1 MEHTVSHNT
10 QRTANAFDIGH
21 ALDHGPFSAT
31 QKLMY
36 LLAALAMILDGFDG
50 QMIGFAIPALIKE
63 WGITRD
69 AFSVAVASGLF
80 GMTIG
85 GIFSGLVGD
94 RIGRRIV
101 LVGSVFV
108 FGACTFMIG
117 FANDVQTIAF
127 IRFFAG
133 LGIGAALP
141 SASAM
146 TAEYTPQRFRTVA
159 VTTTII
165 CYPLGGMLAGLFASQ
180 ILPTLGWRYLFWAG
194 GLLPAAYAVFLYFTL
209 HESPRYLSRKVAR
222 WPELRRLLARMQ
234 HPVPADAEF
243 VDSKEQGMVK
253 RAGFSALF
261 TDGRARDTLG
271 VCVCF
276 FMTLLSIYS
285 AFSWLPSM
293 LTTEGLQ
300 PGQASLGL
308 TAYNLGGVVG
318 ATICAIAISRFG
330 SRWPMIVFCS
340 LAAFSALLL
349 KSVDIT
355 QHTQAFL
362 LGLGVHG
369 MFTNAVQCTT
379 YALCAHLYPTEM
391 RVTGISAALTFGRLG
406 AILSSFVGAGVITAG
421 GSTAYLNL
429 LGLSMLVSLVALALV
444 KNHIPAAAR

>member
-1 MEHTVSHNT
+1 MHITKP
-10 QRTANAFDIGH
+10 FDIGH
-21 ALDHGPFSAT
+21 ALDHGPFSRT
-31 QKLMY
+31 QKTMY

-63 WGITRD
+63 WGVTRD

-85 GIFSGLVGD
+85 GIFSGLLGD

-101 LVGSVFV
+101 LVTSVFV
-108 FGACTFMIG
+108 FGACTFLIG
-117 FANDVQTIAF
+117 FSNDLHTVAI

-141 SASAM
+141 SASAL

-180 ILPTLGWRYLFWAG
+180 ILPSLGWRYLFWAG
-194 GLLPAAYAVFLYFTL
+194 GLLPAAYAVLLYFTL
-209 HESPRYLSRKVAR
+209 CESPRYLSRKAAR
-222 WPELRRLLARMQ
+222 WPELRRLLDRMR
-234 HPVPADAEF
+234 HPVPHDAVF
-243 VDSKEQGMVK
+243 IDSKEQGMVK
-253 RAGFSALF
+253 RPGFSALF
-261 TDGRARDTLG
+261 TEGRARDTLS

-300 PGQASLGL
+300 PSQASLGL

-318 ATICAIAISRFG
+318 ATICAVAITRFG
-330 SRWPMIVFCS
+330 SRWPMIFFCS
-340 LAAFSALLL
+340 LAALSALLL
-349 KSVDIT
+349 KTIDIT

-391 RVTGISAALTFGRLG
+391 RVTGISAALTVGRLG

-421 GSTAYLNL
+421 GSAAYLNL
-429 LGLSMLVSLVALALV
+429 LGFSMLVSLAALACV
-444 KNHIPAAAR
+444 KNHIPGSLK